1 MQQRDVAKVLG
12 QGLPFLLWQA
22 IALVVFSGVRE
33 EFHARF
39 QTMFPPGL
47 GTFITPDGE

>member
-1 MQQRDVAKVLG
+1 VLG
-12 QGLPFLLWQA
+12 QGLPFFLWQA

-39 QTMFPPGL
+39 LTMFPPGR
-47 GTFITPDGE
+47 GIIITPAGK